1 MKMRIP
7 VLWLVLVG
15 MWLLLAGTITIGQTV
30 LGMLVALVAVTGLR
44 ALQGPRA
51 RPRRLLPALRLAA
64 LVTVD
69 ITRSNL
75 EVAALVLRPKAR
87 RHSAG
92 FIDIP
97 LELRDP
103 AGLAVL
109 ACIITATPGTSWA
122 GYDARSGVLTMH
134 VLELV
139 DDETSI
145 GVIRN
150 RYERPLLEI
159 FT

>member
-1 MKMRIP
+1 MKPRVP
-7 VLWLVLVG
+7 VLWLALVV
-15 MWLLLAGTITIGQTV
+15 MWLLLTSPVTLGQTV
-30 LGMLVALVAVTGLR
+30 IAMLAALVAIAGLR

-51 RPRRLLPALRLAA
+51 GPRRLMPVPRLVANVA
-64 LVTVD
+64 ID
-69 ITRSNL
+69 IIRSNF
-75 EVAALVLRPKAR
+75 EVAALVLRPRGR
-87 RHSAG
+87 RHAAG
-92 FIDIP
+92 FVDIP
-97 LELRDP
+97 LQLRDP

-122 GYDARSGVLTMH
+122 GYDSRASVLTMH

-145 GVIRN
+145 GVIKN

-159 FT
+159 FE

>member
-1 MKMRIP
+1 MRLRFP
-7 VLWLVLVG
+7 VLWLALVC
-15 MWLLLAGTITIGQTV
+15 MWLVLAGTITIGQTL
-30 LGMLVALVAVTGLR
+30 LGMLAASAAVWGLR
-44 ALQGPRA
+44 TLGVSRA
-51 RPRRLLPALRLAA
+51 SPPRLLPALRLAA
-64 LVTVD
+64 LVTIDVS
-69 ITRSNL
+69 RSNL

-87 RHSAG
+87 RHRAG
-92 FIDIP
+92 FVDIP
-97 LELRDP
+97 LKLRDP

-139 DDETSI
+139 DDETAI
-145 GVIRN
+145 GVIQT

-159 FT
+159 FE